1 MSFMEKSLML
11 QHLTNAMNSNKNARL
26 QEQRELEEM
35 NKNNEYLK
43 DILEDYKKYHGHIAN
58 QKNEF
63 AVRLNELVG
72 HLEKQMEDAGL
83 TEQQMRQAKFER
95 NRILSQLDKVKK
107 DIDKLIPNK

>member
-43 DILEDYKKYHGHIAN
+43 DILEDYKKFSI
-58 QKNEF
+58 
-63 AVRLNELVG
+63 
-72 HLEKQMEDAGL
+72 
-83 TEQQMRQAKFER
+83 
-95 NRILSQLDKVKK
+95 
-107 DIDKLIPNK
+107 